1 MTEKEQQ
8 PVAPEIPTEAAEK
21 PENDNPPKN
30 ERRRGE
36 NQAERERTIAQNR
49 QRLRE
54 IVDVVRKHDILH
66 GITPEKLCAIIEDLG
81 PTFIKLGQILS
92 MRSDILPRDY
102 CEALKKLRS
111 NVSPMPFEQVQR
123 VVETSYGC
131 PMEEVFASF
140 DEKALGSASIAQA
153 HAAVL
158 KSGESVVVKVQREG
172 IHEVMSRDIIL
183 LKQACK
189 VLKYTPAGS
198 LVDFNQVLDEMW
210 VVAQEEMNFQTEAAN
225 LERFHAL
232 NQDVVFVTSPILYRA
247 YTTTNVLV
255 MERIDGMGIDEHDK
269 LVEAGYDLA
278 EIGAKLADNYV
289 RQIMEDGFFHA
300 DPHPGNIRIRDGKIV
315 WLDMGMMGSLNE
327 KERKLIGNAIVGV
340 ARGDIALVRD
350 AVLGLGEFHGT
361 ADKKQLYRDIEAM
374 LDKYGSADLGTMDLA
389 EVFEDMTSV
398 MKTNGIAMPSSLT
411 MLARGLATIEGVV
424 ADLSPELN
432 IMNVITARIG
442 DQMFDNVDWHAL
454 LTQDARAIYESS
466 RKSLEI
472 PALLADILRTGL
484 KGEANLGVEHHA
496 GEDVRK
502 LVIAMVRKLCL
513 MLLSLGLFIFG
524 GAVAGNGPQVF
535 GLSIYSSGCFVLA
548 LCAAGFALWN
558 KKK

>member
-1 MTEKEQQ
+1 MGKTGCRYEPEKEQQ
-8 PVAPEIPTEAAEK
+8 PDAPEIPTEAADR
-21 PENDNPPKN
+21 PESDNPPKN
-30 ERRRGE
+30 ENRRGA
-36 NQAERERTIAQNR
+36 NQTERERTIAQNR

-153 HAAVL
+153 HAAVH

-247 YTTTNVLV
+247 YTTTTVLV
-255 MERIDGMGIDEHDK
+255 MERLDGMGIDAHDK
-269 LVEAGYDLA
+269 LVEAGYALA

-289 RQIMEDGFFHA
+289 RQIMEDGCFHA
-300 DPHPGNIRIRDGKIV
+300 DPHPGNKLVRDGKIV
-315 WLDMGMMGSLNE
+315 YIDLGMMG
-327 KERKLIGNAIVGV
+327 R
-340 ARGDIALVRD
+340 
-350 AVLGLGEFHGT
+350 
-361 ADKKQLYRDIEAM
+361 
-374 LDKYGSADLGTMDLA
+374 
-389 EVFEDMTSV
+389 
-398 MKTNGIAMPSSLT
+398 
-411 MLARGLATIEGVV
+411 
-424 ADLSPELN
+424 LSPRDRAGFGSIINAVGMQSASELK
-432 IMNVITARIG
+432 
-442 DQMFDNVDWHAL
+442 D
-454 LTQDARAIYESS
+454 
-466 RKSLEI
+466 
-472 PALLADILRTGL
+472 ALLAFAIPRDNNAIAHTRIL
-484 KGEANLGVEHHA
+484 A
-496 GEDVRK
+496 D
-502 LVIAMVRKLCL
+502 
-513 MLLSLGLFIFG
+513 
-524 GAVAGNGPQVF
+524 
-535 GLSIYSSGCFVLA
+535 LA
-548 LCAAGFALWN
+548 LL
-558 KKK
+558 

>member
-8 PVAPEIPTEAAEK
+8 PVTPEIPTEAADK
-21 PENDNPPKN
+21 PESDNPPKN
-30 ERRRGE
+30 ENRRGA
-36 NQAERERTIAQNR
+36 NQTERERTIAQNR

-153 HAAVL
+153 HAAIL

-210 VVAQEEMNFQTEAAN
+210 VVAQEEMNFQTETAN

-255 MERIDGMGIDEHDK
+255 MERIDVNSWVRSPLLIISSI
-269 LVEAGYDLA
+269 VYPRSYISSS
-278 EIGAKLADNYV
+278 EITHFIVCSPILENSITSFTY
-289 RQIMEDGFFHA
+289 FLFSFCL
-300 DPHPGNIRIRDGKIV
+300 IRD
-315 WLDMGMMGSLNE
+315 S
-327 KERKLIGNAIVGV
+327 
-340 ARGDIALVRD
+340 ALS
-350 AVLGLGEFHGT
+350 
-361 ADKKQLYRDIEAM
+361 I
-374 LDKYGSADLGTMDLA
+374 
-389 EVFEDMTSV
+389 
-398 MKTNGIAMPSSLT
+398 
-411 MLARGLATIEGVV
+411 
-424 ADLSPELN
+424 DLSDFPS
-432 IMNVITARIG
+432 IC
-442 DQMFDNVDWHAL
+442 
-454 LTQDARAIYESS
+454 AI
-466 RKSLEI
+466 
-472 PALLADILRTGL
+472 
-484 KGEANLGVEHHA
+484 
-496 GEDVRK
+496 DV
-502 LVIAMVRKLCL
+502 
-513 MLLSLGLFIFG
+513 
-524 GAVAGNGPQVF
+524 
-535 GLSIYSSGCFVLA
+535 
-548 LCAAGFALWN
+548 
-558 KKK
+558 

>member
-8 PVAPEIPTEAAEK
+8 PVTPEIPTEAADK
-21 PENDNPPKN
+21 PESDNPPKN
-30 ERRRGE
+30 ENRRGA
-36 NQAERERTIAQNR
+36 NQTERERTIAQNR

-153 HAAVL
+153 HAAIL

-225 LERFHAL
+225 LEP
-232 NQDVVFVTSPILYRA
+232 VS
-247 YTTTNVLV
+247 YTHLTLPTN
-255 MERIDGMGIDEHDK
+255 
-269 LVEAGYDLA
+269 
-278 EIGAKLADNYV
+278 
-289 RQIMEDGFFHA
+289 
-300 DPHPGNIRIRDGKIV
+300 
-315 WLDMGMMGSLNE
+315 
-327 KERKLIGNAIVGV
+327 
-340 ARGDIALVRD
+340 
-350 AVLGLGEFHGT
+350 
-361 ADKKQLYRDIEAM
+361 
-374 LDKYGSADLGTMDLA
+374 
-389 EVFEDMTSV
+389 
-398 MKTNGIAMPSSLT
+398 
-411 MLARGLATIEGVV
+411 
-424 ADLSPELN
+424 
-432 IMNVITARIG
+432 
-442 DQMFDNVDWHAL
+442 
-454 LTQDARAIYESS
+454 S
-466 RKSLEI
+466 R
-472 PALLADILRTGL
+472 
-484 KGEANLGVEHHA
+484 V
-496 GEDVRK
+496 
-502 LVIAMVRKLCL
+502 
-513 MLLSLGLFIFG
+513 
-524 GAVAGNGPQVF
+524 
-535 GLSIYSSGCFVLA
+535 
-548 LCAAGFALWN
+548 
-558 KKK
+558 

>member
-8 PVAPEIPTEAAEK
+8 PVTPEIPTEAADK
-21 PENDNPPKN
+21 PESDNPPKN
-30 ERRRGE
+30 ENRRGA
-36 NQAERERTIAQNR
+36 NQTERERTIAQNR

-153 HAAVL
+153 HAAIL
-158 KSGESVVVKVQREG
+158 KSGERVVVKVQREG

-255 MERIDGMGIDEHDK
+255 MERIDGMGIDERDK
-269 LVEAGYDLA
+269 LVEAGYEPENA
-278 EIGAKLADNYV
+278 YFECIHE
-289 RQIMEDGFFHA
+289 M
-300 DPHPGNIRIRDGKIV
+300 
-315 WLDMGMMGSLNE
+315 
-327 KERKLIGNAIVGV
+327 KLIVDLINKGGV
-340 ARGDIALVRD
+340 AAMNYSISDTAEYGEYVSGPRILPYEQTKANMKAVLNDIQDGTFAGKWIAENKNGRCFFNSHRD
-350 AVLGLGEFHGT
+350 ALAKHPMEVIG
-361 ADKKQLYRDIEAM
+361 KQLREQM
-374 LDKYGSADLGTMDLA
+374 LWKNDSNL
-389 EVFEDMTSV
+389 
-398 MKTNGIAMPSSLT
+398 
-411 MLARGLATIEGVV
+411 
-424 ADLSPELN
+424 
-432 IMNVITARIG
+432 
-442 DQMFDNVDWHAL
+442 DNA
-454 LTQDARAIYESS
+454 S
-466 RKSLEI
+466 
-472 PALLADILRTGL
+472 
-484 KGEANLGVEHHA
+484 N
-496 GEDVRK
+496 
-502 LVIAMVRKLCL
+502 
-513 MLLSLGLFIFG
+513 
-524 GAVAGNGPQVF
+524 
-535 GLSIYSSGCFVLA
+535 
-548 LCAAGFALWN
+548 
-558 KKK
+558 